1 MYFLPWSITHN
12 VRELSGF
19 FKDLRGT
26 CLTRRLIALS
36 LPGPDT
42 LDAGII
48 SRRWRSIERSSL
60 EGSVSNSYSQ
70 LLIQIFKMLL
80 YNESNFMCSQ
90 VQTKTIWKSKLTRKY
105 SFIFPSD
112 LSFHALCQRFK
123 HHLQQVA
130 GSQRHSGGSWSHYC
144 AQLLH
149 PQLIHYGHSL
159 GIK

>member
-1 MYFLPWSITHN
+1 MFMYFLPWSITHN

-60 EGSVSNSYSQ
+60 EGSVSNLYSQ
-70 LLIQIFKMLL
+70 LLIQIF
-80 YNESNFMCSQ
+80 
-90 VQTKTIWKSKLTRKY
+90 
-105 SFIFPSD
+105 
-112 LSFHALCQRFK
+112 
-123 HHLQQVA
+123 
-130 GSQRHSGGSWSHYC
+130 
-144 AQLLH
+144 
-149 PQLIHYGHSL
+149 
-159 GIK
+159 